1 MPRELL
7 PLQTADLSSFAKS
20 LAHQLALAPH
30 PPGHQSLL
38 NMLARAAGHRNLQSL
53 RAHRPLAR
61 SVTALASVGS
71 PVIAPVVVPAV
82 TSATLTLT
90 PAARKALTQFDQ
102 RGVLQRWPHK
112 HSVQRL
118 ALWVLW
124 THFEARR
131 LYTERQVNALL
142 NAWHAYGDPAT
153 LRRELVGMKLL
164 ARKSDCSEYRKL
176 AARPDDEVRALIQA
190 WRRAAV

>member
-1 MPRELL
+1 MPRDLL

-20 LAHQLALAPH
+20 LAQQLALAPH

-53 RAHRPLAR
+53 RATRPKPR
-61 SVTALASVGS
+61 
-71 PVIAPVVVPAV
+71 PVPA
-82 TSATLTLT
+82 AAPAPLLLTA
-90 PAARKALTQFDQ
+90 AARKALTQFDA
-102 RGVLQRWPHK
+102 RGVLERWPYK

-131 LYTERQVNALL
+131 AYTERQVNELL
-142 NAWHAYGDPAT
+142 NAWHAYGDHAT

-176 AARPDDEVRALIQA
+176 AARPDDEVRALTQA
-190 WRRAAV
+190 WRRAAT

>member
-1 MPRELL
+1 MTRELV

-20 LAHQLALAPH
+20 LAQQLALAPH
-30 PPGHQSLL
+30 PPGHQTLL

-53 RAHRPLAR
+53 RAQRPPAR
-61 SVTALASVGS
+61 PAPSAAPTA
-71 PVIAPVVVPAV
+71 
-82 TSATLTLT
+82 LTLT
-90 PAARKALTQFDQ
+90 PAARKALTQFDE
-102 RGVLQRWPHK
+102 RGVLHRWPYK

-131 LYTERQVNALL
+131 LYTERQVNELL

-190 WRRAAV
+190 WRRAAT